1 MTFRVSWRT
10 TQGADA
16 RRLLAIACRRGK
28 IRGTDVGAIRVEP
41 AYSLLDV
48 AAPAAAAFEVE
59 AARPDPRNPRMRIA
73 RYEQGGPPRPSPRA
87 SSRNPT

>member
-1 MTFRVSWRT
+1 MSWGGLH
-10 TQGADA
+10 GADA

-48 AAPAAAAFEVE
+48 AQTVADSFETE
-59 AARPDPRNPRMRIA
+59 AARPDPRNPRLRITRA
-73 RYEQGGPPRPSPRA
+73 ARPSTRKL
-87 SSRNPT
+87 